1 MADLEV
7 TLALLLENEAELAR
21 ALEAAGG
28 KVGRDFGTKLSGEAK
43 KAFDD
48 LVSQAEKAAKDV
60 GVQFNKQDLRFRDQ
74 KGKFLSDEAIR
85 QLQQA
90 NKGFDD
96 AVQGLG
102 RLRSALN
109 TTGSEGT
116 RSLNLLESAVEGVAI
131 SLTAKLSDAL
141 ISTLGK
147 VKGLIGGFLE
157 LDGELRLAAAAAG
170 EEGGYKRLG
179 AIVDKVGIDAAGT
192 SKQVAELA
200 TSLVR
205 AGFSVSEVEAAL
217 AGVVRGAEATGT
229 GFQQFGDIVGNTL
242 RGFGLE
248 VEETARVVDV
258 LVNTANSSNASI
270 EGLGYTFEYTAPIA
284 KALGVSL
291 EDVAAA
297 AGLMAN
303 AGIQG
308 SVAGTGLRTAL
319 QKLQQAAGGASPE
332 VMGLS
337 RGQERLTSVMRKLGA
352 TIIDANG
359 KLLPME
365 QVILRLKAGLE
376 KLNQADQVQ
385 LANILFGDEAGSK
398 MLSITNQTTAAISKM
413 FGDIRNSTGATNTA
427 REAMAGMGLEMQ
439 QLQGTMD
446 SLGTTIGGVAATGL
460 RPLVQLANAL
470 AGAVSGMPTELK
482 VTASALIAL
491 GAAAA
496 TASVAVGALNL
507 VLAQVGGWAA
517 LRASVAGVAAV
528 FVGPFAA
535 GLLVVGGLA
544 ASLLALSGRMNE
556 ADKTS
561 KALVQTLAALGAFV
575 LVLKGITLAQIAWNN
590 AAKISVILQATLTA
604 LKSAKGIAGIALAV
618 GAGAAAYTALGA
630 AMKNAGQDA
639 EEMSDKARELRTQIK
654 DTQEQ
659 IQQQKAL
666 KLDSSQ
672 AEKRLAGLYVE
683 LLAIEQPLE
692 VKLDIKRADA
702 EIKGLRDRLS
712 KLGEESPARAPLQA
726 SIDGLIEYKRLLQ
739 SIESGR
745 GLERFSAPVQDTVK
759 YVEQLKSEIIQL
771 TRQKNELPLTATA
784 KREQIDREISEAQQH
799 IEKNMLW
806 IRLELDAESVSNALS
821 QVKDKLRTAQG
832 EERLRLLKQEERL
845 ELQRAG
851 ILQRGINLNREIASI
866 GREQLRPVEKKK
878 QTEEERLKIARNQ
891 LELQQQERSNTQQSL
906 TNDSKRL
913 QFVQRLADAYSDLL
927 RSQSDLVASQF
938 SLESNRNSRATT
950 QAERRLE
957 RLKREWEGWR
967 DFEPRSPF
975 EARIKGEAMQ
985 GIERQAAATERE
997 IVRLKERA
1005 REIEYEALRANIE
1018 NTAVRFDAERKILDI
1033 KQAAA
1038 RLEQQG
1044 AENAAE
1050 QNVLQQR
1057 QRLLE
1062 LQQKARDPQATPE
1075 DREAIAGQIALQR
1088 ESVRL
1093 SVDQRNMEITRGR
1106 QSERIYEYERASLAA
1121 QQKTTSNQLRGQ
1133 AALQGW
1139 EDSLDKSLNKLDQAA
1154 GKPAPGVNQQKELV
1168 GVIEANGKKIEI
1180 YADKVSDSMSEAIE
1194 STYELAKGFATAKK
1208 QAEELLGVV
1217 DSLSKAPQARF
1228 AGGDAQPGQD
1238 YVVNELGQEAFL
1250 SRAGRLSLI
1259 TAPSYGRWSPPSPGV
1274 VLPAH
1279 VTSHLKARGAFGGHQ
1294 LMPQPVMAAAAAAV
1308 RGGGA
1313 PDFTPLQRSLDRLDA
1328 TIRTHRPTVE
1338 VAMPG
1343 NAGLLHTLQSF
1354 R

>member
-1 MADLEV
+1 VADLQV
-7 TLALLLENEAELAR
+7 SLALLLENEAELAR

-28 KVGRDFGTKLSGEAK
+28 KVGRDFGAKLSGEAK

-60 GVQFNKQDLRFRDQ
+60 GVQFSKQDLRFRDQ

-147 VKGLIGGFLE
+147 VRGLIGGFLE

-427 REAMAGMGLEMQ
+427 REAMAGMGLELQ
-439 QLQGTMD
+439 QLQGTVD

-470 AGAVSGMPTELK
+470 AGAVSGMPSELK
-482 VTASALIAL
+482 VTAAALIAL

-535 GLLVVGGLA
+535 GLLVVGGLVA
-544 ASLLALSGRMNE
+544 TVMALSPQMKE
-556 ADKTS
+556 ADKTA
-561 KALVQTLAALGAFV
+561 KALVQTLGALGTFV
-575 LVLKGITLAQIAWNN
+575 LVLKLITGAQLAWNQ
-590 AAKISVILQATLTA
+590 AAKVGVTLQTA
-604 LKSAKGIAGIALAV
+604 LAVLSGKGLKEVGLAAIAGI
-618 GAGAAAYTALGA
+618 GAYAALGA

-692 VKLDIKRADA
+692 VKLDIKKADA
-702 EIKGLRDRLS
+702 EIKALRDRLS

-759 YVEQLKSEIIQL
+759 FVDELKSKIIQL

-784 KREQIDREISEAQQH
+784 KREQIDKEISEAQQR
-799 IEKNMLW
+799 IEKSMLW
-806 IRLELDAESVSNALS
+806 IRLAIDTESINSALS

-832 EERLRLLKQEERL
+832 EERLNLLKQEERL

-851 ILQRGINLNREIASI
+851 ILQRGINLNKEIASI
-866 GREQLRPVEKKK
+866 GRQQLQQAEKKK
-878 QTEEERLKIARNQ
+878 QTEQEVLKAQQDRLSV
-891 LELQQQERSNTQQSL
+891 QERASQVEDQVAA
-906 TNDSKRL
+906 NDSRRI
-913 QFVQRLADAYSDLL
+913 QSVQQIADAYNNLATAQTGLIS
-927 RSQSDLVASQF
+927 SAYN
-938 SLESNRNSRATT
+938 LELSRNSYRLAVAERELQSLKNRGASTNEVAAAEARVNSIRQDGESIERRMMQANIEGAIRRAE
-950 QAERRLE
+950 AERRVLE
-957 RLKREWEGWR
+957 
-967 DFEPRSPF
+967 
-975 EARIKGEAMQ
+975 
-985 GIERQAAATERE
+985 
-997 IVRLKERA
+997 
-1005 REIEYEALRANIE
+1005 
-1018 NTAVRFDAERKILDI
+1018 I
-1033 KQAAA
+1033 KQAMAT
-1038 RLEQQG
+1038 LEQQS
-1044 AENAAE
+1044 AVRSAE
-1050 QNVLQQR
+1050 QGAMAQSR
-1057 QRLLE
+1057 TLLE
-1062 LQQKARDPQATPE
+1062 LQSKLFDPNLNEGQKQSIQQQIELQR
-1075 DREAIAGQIALQR
+1075 RAIAIANEQINIERGKVDSLRVIASL
-1088 ESVRL
+1088 ES
-1093 SVDQRNMEITRGR
+1093 E
-1106 QSERIYEYERASLAA
+1106 ALAA
-1121 QQKTTSNQLRGQ
+1121 QQGALANQLRGE
-1133 AALQGW
+1133 AALKGW
-1139 EDSLDKSLNKLDQAA
+1139 EESLGGVLSSLDRAVGITAENERYFRNTLTVA
-1154 GKPAPGVNQQKELV
+1154 KELA
-1168 GVIEANGKKIEI
+1168 GTIEVAGQAPIKIYTETEKVAEITGALAGGYAAAN
-1180 YADKVSDSMSEAIE
+1180 AEALKL
-1194 STYELAKGFATAKK
+1194 LATV
-1208 QAEELLGVV
+1208 QALA
-1217 DSLSKAPQARF
+1217 KAPQARF

-1238 YVVNELGQEAFL
+1238 YQVNELGQEAFL
-1250 SRAGRLSLI
+1250 SRAGQLSLI
-1259 TAPSYGRWSPPSPGV
+1259 TAPRYGRWSPPSPGV

-1294 LMPQPVMAAAAAAV
+1294 PMPQPVMAAAAAAV